1 MIDFEYQ
8 VKTKLYFG
16 KDKENEIGH
25 ILSSLNVKNV
35 LLVYGKSS
43 IKQNGLYDKIIN
55 YISNENIAIY
65 ELSGIRANPSIES
78 VKQGVKIGDGAVIGA
93 NSFVNKDVE
102 PFSIVVGSPAKHL
115 KYRFGKETQDEIRN
129 SSYWDEKPEKA
140 KQILNTF
147 SHINY

>member
-16 KDKENEIGH
+16 KDKENEVGH

-55 YISNENIAIY
+55 YISNENINIY
-65 ELSGIRANPSIES
+65 ELSGIRANP
-78 VKQGVKIGDGAVIGA
+78 
-93 NSFVNKDVE
+93 
-102 PFSIVVGSPAKHL
+102 
-115 KYRFGKETQDEIRN
+115 
-129 SSYWDEKPEKA
+129 
-140 KQILNTF
+140 
-147 SHINY
+147 